1 MYTLRAEMLN
11 KTDICI
17 RLKAKDELG
26 PFLNPD
32 GTLKAG
38 DEHNSNRPVS
48 DLDDIYGGLG
58 F

>member
-1 MYTLRAEMLN
+1 MLN